1 MPNVKQVILKDPK
14 TGQYL
19 SPKVYGALTYEPAP
33 DGGVPNPPYED
44 GINAS
49 QLDGHPASYFAPA
62 DHNHDDKYA
71 KLNHTHTQDQVNGL
85 TDALNGK
92 ANSSHTHTVSQ
103 ITDMPNLTNMIPSGI
118 ICMWSGESTAIP
130 SGWHLCDGD
139 AGTPDLR
146 DRFIVG
152 AGSTY
157 EVGNTGGEA
166 THTLTVNEI
175 PSHNHTFTG
184 TSHSHTGSLSNATA
198 ASAGSHTHT
207 MSENLTAA
215 SAGSHSHTISGGSS
229 GGYVNIQY
237 GGDDRRTSEASL
249 GISGSGT
256 HLRVETG
263 SKRDCTKLSVYGS
276 SGSSSTIS
284 SGGAHTHNISGTIT
298 AANSGA
304 HTHTVTGNV
313 TVNSATA
320 GGTVGNTGGGQ
331 AHENRPPYFAL
342 CFIMKL

>member
-1 MPNVKQVILKDPK
+1 MPNVKQVILKDPT

-19 SPKVYGALTYEPAP
+19 SPKVYGALTYEIQE
-33 DGGVPNPPYED
+33 GGDITPPYED

-71 KLNHTHTQDQVNGL
+71 KLNHTHT
-85 TDALNGK
+85 
-92 ANSSHTHTVSQ
+92 VSQ
-103 ITDMPNLTNMIPSGI
+103 ITDMPDLINAVPSGI

-130 SGWHLCDGD
+130 SGWHLCDGSN
-139 AGTPDLR
+139 GTPDLR

-157 EVGNTGGEA
+157 KVKDTGGEA
-166 THTLTVNEI
+166 SHKLTTNEM
-175 PSHNHTFTG
+175 PSHNHGFTG
-184 TSHSHTGSLSNATA
+184 TAHSHTGSLSSATA

-215 SAGSHSHTISGGSS
+215 SAGSHTHAISTAI
-229 GGYVNIQY
+229 V
-237 GGDDRRTSEASL
+237 
-249 GISGSGT
+249 SGSKIVAHGNGAT
-256 HLRVETG
+256 VNNAIYNDDETEF
-263 SKRDCTKLSVYGS
+263 
-276 SGSSSTIS
+276 
-284 SGGAHTHNISGTIT
+284 GGAHTHSISGTIT
-298 AANSGA
+298 AASAGA
-304 HTHTVTGNV
+304 HTHSVSGKV

-320 GGTVGNTGGGQ
+320 GGTVGSTGGGQ

>member
-49 QLDGHPASYFAPA
+49 QLDGHPASYFASA
-62 DHNHDDKYA
+62 DHNHDGKYA
-71 KLNHTHTQDQVNGL
+71 PVN
-85 TDALNGK
+85 
-92 ANSSHTHTVSQ
+92 HTHTVSQ
-103 ITDMPNLTNMIPSGI
+103 ITDMPDLTNAIPSGI

-130 SGWHLCDGD
+130 SGWHLCDGSS
-139 AGTPDLR
+139 GTPDLR

-152 AGSTY
+152 AGNTY
-157 EVGNTGGEA
+157 KVKDTGGEA
-166 THTLTVNEI
+166 SHKLTTSEM
-175 PSHNHTFTG
+175 PSHNHGFTG

-198 ASAGSHTHT
+198 TSAGSHTHT

-215 SAGSHSHTISGGSS
+215 SNGSHTHTASGGSS
-229 GGYVNIQY
+229 GGYVIV
-237 GGDDRRTSEASL
+237 GPLLSGSAGSELPELGRGKTLPASKVASL
-249 GISGSGT
+249 WDGQFAA
-256 HLRVETG
+256 V
-263 SKRDCTKLSVYGS
+263 RDNEDYGRLDVQGS
-276 SGSSSTIS
+276 SGSTIS
-284 SGGAHTHNISGTIT
+284 INSGGAHTHSISGTIT

-304 HTHTVTGNV
+304 HTHSVTGNV

-320 GGTVGNTGGGQ
+320 GGTVGSTGGGQ

>member
-19 SPKVYGALTYEPAP
+19 SPKVYGALTYEPVP

-71 KLNHTHTQDQVNGL
+71 KLNHTHT
-85 TDALNGK
+85 
-92 ANSSHTHTVSQ
+92 VSQ
-103 ITDMPNLTNMIPSGI
+103 ITDMPDLTNVVPSGI

-130 SGWHLCDGD
+130 SGWHLCDGTQN
-139 AGTPDLR
+139 TPDLR

-157 EVGNTGGEA
+157 KVKDTGGEA
-166 THTLTVNEI
+166 THKLTTNEM
-175 PSHNHTFTG
+175 PSHNHGFTG
-184 TSHSHTGSLSNATA
+184 TAHSHTGSLSNATA

-215 SAGSHSHTISGGSS
+215 SNGSHTHTISGGSS
-229 GGYVNIQY
+229 GGHINIQS
-237 GGDDRRTSEASL
+237 GNDDRRTDEQSL
-249 GISGSGT
+249 Y
-256 HLRVETG
+256 TG
-263 SKRDCTKLSVYGS
+263 SNNTIESGRDATRLNVYGS

-284 SGGAHTHNISGTIT
+284 SGGAHTHSISGTIT
-298 AANSGA
+298 AANSGS
-304 HTHTVTGNV
+304 HTHSVTGNV

>member
-118 ICMWSGESTAIP
+118 ICMRSGESTAIP

-166 THTLTVNEI
+166 THTLAVNEI

-184 TSHSHTGSLSNATA
+184 TSHSHTGSLSSATA

-207 MSENLTAA
+207 TST
-215 SAGSHSHTISGGSS
+215 SGSS
-229 GGYVNIQY
+229 NAYINSRY
-237 GGDDRRTSEASL
+237 GSTDTHTSSEDNADDL
-249 GISGSGT
+249 N
-256 HLRVETG
+256 LETG
-263 SKRDCTKLSVYGS
+263 VRRSCSRLKVYGS
-276 SGSSSTIS
+276 LGDVTIN
-284 SGGAHTHNISGTIT
+284 SGGAHTHS
-298 AANSGA
+298 
-304 HTHTVTGNV
+304 VTGSV
-313 TVNSATA
+313 RVNSATA

>member
-71 KLNHTHTQDQVNGL
+71 KLNHTHT
-85 TDALNGK
+85 
-92 ANSSHTHTVSQ
+92 VSQ
-103 ITDMPNLTNMIPSGI
+103 ITDMPDLANAVPSGI

-130 SGWHLCDGD
+130 SGWNLCDGSN
-139 AGTPDLR
+139 GTPDLR

-157 EVGNTGGEA
+157 KVKDTGGEA
-166 THTLTVNEI
+166 THTLTVNEM
-175 PSHNHTFTG
+175 PSHNHGFTG
-184 TSHSHTGSLSNATA
+184 TSHSHTGSLSSATA

-207 MSENLTAA
+207 MS
-215 SAGSHSHTISGGSS
+215 GGSS
-229 GGYVNIQY
+229 GGYVNIQSLDEE
-237 GGDDRRTSEASL
+237 GRKTEEARMYASVSSL
-249 GISGSGT
+249 HVDSVGKEYCVQ
-256 HLRVETG
+256 LP
-263 SKRDCTKLSVYGS
+263 VYGS
-276 SGSSSTIS
+276 SGSSTTS
-284 SGGAHTHNISGTIT
+284 SGGDHTHS
-298 AANSGA
+298 
-304 HTHTVTGNV
+304 VTGDV
-313 TVNSATA
+313 TVNYATA
-320 GGTVGNTGGGQ
+320 GGTVGSTGGGQ

>member
-1 MPNVKQVILKDPK
+1 MPNVKQVILKDPA

-33 DGGVPNPPYED
+33 DGGVPNPPYEN

-62 DHNHDDKYA
+62 DH
-71 KLNHTHTQDQVNGL
+71 THTQDQVDGL
-85 TDALNGK
+85 TGALNGK
-92 ANSSHTHTVSQ
+92 ANTNHTHTVSQ
-103 ITDMPNLTNMIPSGI
+103 ITDMPDLANAVPSGI

-130 SGWHLCDGD
+130 SGWHLCDGEE
-139 AGTPDLR
+139 GTPDLR

-157 EVGNTGGEA
+157 KVKDTGGEA
-166 THTLTVNEI
+166 THKLTTNEM
-175 PSHNHTFTG
+175 PSHNHGFTG

-215 SAGSHSHTISGGSS
+215 SNGSHSHTISGGSS
-229 GGYVNIQY
+229 GGHINIQS
-237 GGDDRRTSEASL
+237 GNDDRNTSEQSL
-249 GISGSGT
+249 YTGHNNTIESGKYAT
-256 HLRVETG
+256 RLN
-263 SKRDCTKLSVYGS
+263 VYGS

-284 SGGAHTHNISGTIT
+284 TGGAHTHTITGSITAASGGAHTHSVSGK
-298 AANSGA
+298 
-304 HTHTVTGNV
+304 V
-313 TVNSATA
+313 TVNSATT

>member
-71 KLNHTHTQDQVNGL
+71 KLNHTHT
-85 TDALNGK
+85 
-92 ANSSHTHTVSQ
+92 VSQ
-103 ITDMPNLTNMIPSGI
+103 ITDMPDLANAVPSGI

-130 SGWHLCDGD
+130 SGWHLCDGSS
-139 AGTPDLR
+139 GTPDLR

-157 EVGNTGGEA
+157 KVKDTGGEA
-166 THTLTVNEI
+166 AHKLTTNEM
-175 PSHNHTFTG
+175 PSHNHGFTG
-184 TSHSHTGSLSNATA
+184 TSHSHTGSLSSATA
-198 ASAGSHTHT
+198 ASAGNHT
-207 MSENLTAA
+207 
-215 SAGSHSHTISGGSS
+215 HTISGGSS
-229 GGYVNIQY
+229 GGHINILN
-237 GGDDRRTSEASL
+237 GGDDRYTTEAYMDAAY
-249 GISGSGT
+249 GINVRSG
-256 HLRVETG
+256 G
-263 SKRDCTKLSVYGS
+263 SKEYCTPLPVYGS
-276 SGSSSTIS
+276 SGSSTIS
-284 SGGAHTHNISGTIT
+284 SGGAHTHS
-298 AANSGA
+298 
-304 HTHTVTGNV
+304 VTGNV
-313 TVNSATA
+313 TVNSATT

>member
-71 KLNHTHTQDQVNGL
+71 KLNHTHT
-85 TDALNGK
+85 
-92 ANSSHTHTVSQ
+92 VSQ
-103 ITDMPNLTNMIPSGI
+103 ITDMPDLANAVPSGI

-130 SGWHLCDGD
+130 NGWHLCDGSS
-139 AGTPDLR
+139 GTPDLR

-157 EVGNTGGEA
+157 KVKDTGGEA
-166 THTLTVNEI
+166 THKLTTNEI
-175 PSHNHTFTG
+175 PSHNHGFTG
-184 TSHSHTGSLSNATA
+184 TSHSHTGSLSGATA

-215 SAGSHSHTISGGSS
+215 SSGSHTHTINTAI
-229 GGYVNIQY
+229 V
-237 GGDDRRTSEASL
+237 
-249 GISGSGT
+249 SGSKIVAHGNGDT
-256 HLRVETG
+256 VINATNIDDETTSDG
-263 SKRDCTKLSVYGS
+263 V
-276 SGSSSTIS
+276 
-284 SGGAHTHNISGTIT
+284 HTHSISGTIT
-298 AANSGA
+298 AASAGA
-304 HTHTVTGNV
+304 HTHNVTGKV
-313 TVNSATA
+313 TVNSTTA
-320 GGTVGNTGGGQ
+320 GGTVGSTGGGQ

>member
-71 KLNHTHTQDQVNGL
+71 KLNHTHT
-85 TDALNGK
+85 
-92 ANSSHTHTVSQ
+92 VSQ
-103 ITDMPNLTNMIPSGI
+103 ITDMPDLANAVPSGI

-130 SGWHLCDGD
+130 SGWHLCDGEE
-139 AGTPDLR
+139 GTPDLR

-157 EVGNTGGEA
+157 KVKDTGGEA
-166 THTLTVNEI
+166 SHKLTTNEM
-175 PSHNHTFTG
+175 PSHNHGFTG
-184 TSHSHTGSLSNATA
+184 TSHSHTGSLSSATT

-207 MSENLTAA
+207 MSKNLTAA
-215 SAGSHSHTISGGSS
+215 SNGSHTHTASGGSS
-229 GGYVNIQY
+229 GGYVIV
-237 GGDDRRTSEASL
+237 GPL
-249 GISGSGT
+249 LSGSG
-256 HLRVETG
+256 G
-263 SKRDCTKLSVYGS
+263 SELPEIGSGRNLTASKVASLWDGQFGAVRDNEDYGRLDVQGS
-276 SGSSSTIS
+276 SGSTIS
-284 SGGAHTHNISGTIT
+284 INSGGAHTHSISGTIT

-304 HTHTVTGNV
+304 HTHSVSGNV

-331 AHENRPPYFAL
+331 AHENRPPYYAL

>member
-71 KLNHTHTQDQVNGL
+71 KLNHTHT
-85 TDALNGK
+85 
-92 ANSSHTHTVSQ
+92 VSQ
-103 ITDMPNLTNMIPSGI
+103 ITDMPDLTNVVPSGI

-130 SGWHLCDGD
+130 NGWHLCDGD

-166 THTLTVNEI
+166 THKLTTNEM
-175 PSHNHTFTG
+175 PSHNHGFTG
-184 TSHSHTGSLSNATA
+184 TSHSHTGSLSGATA

-215 SAGSHSHTISGGSS
+215 SSGSHTHTINTAIVSGSKIVAHGNGDTVINATNTDDETESGG
-229 GGYVNIQY
+229 V
-237 GGDDRRTSEASL
+237 
-249 GISGSGT
+249 
-256 HLRVETG
+256 
-263 SKRDCTKLSVYGS
+263 
-276 SGSSSTIS
+276 
-284 SGGAHTHNISGTIT
+284 HTHSISGTIT
-298 AANSGA
+298 AASAGA
-304 HTHTVTGNV
+304 HTHNVTGKV
-313 TVNSATA
+313 TVNSTTA
-320 GGTVGNTGGGQ
+320 GGTVGSTGGGQ

>member
-1 MPNVKQVILKDPK
+1 MPNVKQVILKDPT

-71 KLNHTHTQDQVNGL
+71 KLNHTHT
-85 TDALNGK
+85 
-92 ANSSHTHTVSQ
+92 VSQ
-103 ITDMPNLTNMIPSGI
+103 ITDMPDLANAVPSGI

-130 SGWHLCDGD
+130 SGWHLCDGNE
-139 AGTPDLR
+139 GTPDLR

-152 AGSTY
+152 AGNTY
-157 EVGNTGGEA
+157 KVKDTGGEA
-166 THTLTVNEI
+166 THKLTTNEM
-175 PSHNHTFTG
+175 PSHNHGFTG
-184 TSHSHTGSLSNATA
+184 TSHSHTGSLSSATA

-207 MSENLTAA
+207 MS
-215 SAGSHSHTISGGSS
+215 GGSS
-229 GGYVNIQY
+229 GGYVNIQSLDEEGRNTTEARMY
-237 GGDDRRTSEASL
+237 ASVASL
-249 GISGSGT
+249 HVESGIKEYCVQ
-256 HLRVETG
+256 LP
-263 SKRDCTKLSVYGS
+263 VYGS
-276 SGSSSTIS
+276 SGSSTIS
-284 SGGAHTHNISGTIT
+284 SGGAHTHS
-298 AANSGA
+298 
-304 HTHTVTGNV
+304 VTGSV

-320 GGTVGNTGGGQ
+320 GGTVGSTGGGQ

>member
-1 MPNVKQVILKDPK
+1 MPNVKQVILKDPT

-19 SPKVYGALTYEPAP
+19 SPKVYGALTYEIQE
-33 DGGVPNPPYED
+33 GGDITPPYED

-71 KLNHTHTQDQVNGL
+71 KIN
-85 TDALNGK
+85 
-92 ANSSHTHTVSQ
+92 HTHTVSQ
-103 ITDMPNLTNMIPSGI
+103 ITDMPDLANAVPSGI

-130 SGWHLCDGD
+130 SGWHLCDGSN
-139 AGTPDLR
+139 GTPDLR

-157 EVGNTGGEA
+157 KVKDTGGEA
-166 THTLTVNEI
+166 SHKLTTNEM
-175 PSHNHTFTG
+175 PSHNHGFTG
-184 TSHSHTGSLSNATA
+184 TSHSHTGSLNSATA

-215 SAGSHSHTISGGSS
+215 SAGSHTHAISTTI
-229 GGYVNIQY
+229 V
-237 GGDDRRTSEASL
+237 
-249 GISGSGT
+249 SGSRIVAHGNGAT
-256 HLRVETG
+256 VNNAINTDDETE
-263 SKRDCTKLSVYGS
+263 
-276 SGSSSTIS
+276 

-298 AANSGA
+298 AASAGA
-304 HTHTVTGNV
+304 HTHNVSGKV

>member
-49 QLDGHPASYFAPA
+49 QLDGHPASYFASA
-62 DHNHDDKYA
+62 DHNHDGKYA
-71 KLNHTHTQDQVNGL
+71 PVN
-85 TDALNGK
+85 
-92 ANSSHTHTVSQ
+92 HTHTVSQ
-103 ITDMPNLTNMIPSGI
+103 ITDMPDLTNAIPSGI

-130 SGWHLCDGD
+130 SGWHLCDGSS
-139 AGTPDLR
+139 GTPDLR

-152 AGSTY
+152 AGNTY
-157 EVGNTGGEA
+157 KVKDTGGEA
-166 THTLTVNEI
+166 SHKLTTNEM
-175 PSHNHTFTG
+175 PSHNHGFTG

-215 SAGSHSHTISGGSS
+215 SNGSHTHTISGGSS
-229 GGYVNIQY
+229 GGYVNIQNST
-237 GGDDRRTSEASL
+237 GGNPRDTKETSLDVNNCMIESNTERYC
-249 GISGSGT
+249 G
-256 HLRVETG
+256 
-263 SKRDCTKLSVYGS
+263 KLPVYGS

-284 SGGAHTHNISGTIT
+284 SGGAHTHSISGTIT

-304 HTHTVTGNV
+304 HTHSVSGKV

>member
-1 MPNVKQVILKDPK
+1 MPNVKQVILKDPT

-71 KLNHTHTQDQVNGL
+71 KLNHTHT
-85 TDALNGK
+85 
-92 ANSSHTHTVSQ
+92 VSQ
-103 ITDMPNLTNMIPSGI
+103 ITDMPDLTNMIPSGI

-130 SGWHLCDGD
+130 SGWHLCDGSS
-139 AGTPDLR
+139 GTPDLR

-157 EVGNTGGEA
+157 KVKDTGGEA
-166 THTLTVNEI
+166 SHKLTTNEM

-184 TSHSHTGSLSNATA
+184 TSHSHTGSLSSATA
-198 ASAGSHTHT
+198 ASAGSHTHN
-207 MSENLTAA
+207 MSENLTAD
-215 SAGSHSHTISGGSS
+215 SAGNHSHTISGGSS
-229 GGYVNIQY
+229 GGHVNIQN
-237 GGDDRRTSEASL
+237 GGDDRNTTEASVYAT
-249 GISGSGT
+249 GPSGA

-263 SKRDCTKLSVYGS
+263 IKRSCTPLPVYGS

-284 SGGAHTHNISGTIT
+284 SGGAHTHSISGTIT

-304 HTHTVTGNV
+304 HTHNVSGNV

-320 GGTVGNTGGGQ
+320 GGTVGSTGGGQ

>member
-1 MPNVKQVILKDPK
+1 MPNVKQVILKDPA

-71 KLNHTHTQDQVNGL
+71 KLNHTHT
-85 TDALNGK
+85 
-92 ANSSHTHTVSQ
+92 VSQ
-103 ITDMPNLTNMIPSGI
+103 ITDMPDLTNAVPSGI

-130 SGWHLCDGD
+130 SGWHLCDGEE
-139 AGTPDLR
+139 GTPDLR

-157 EVGNTGGEA
+157 KVKDTGGEA
-166 THTLTVNEI
+166 THKLTTNEM
-175 PSHNHTFTG
+175 PSHNHGFTG
-184 TSHSHTGSLSNATA
+184 TSHSHTGSLSSATA
-198 ASAGSHTHT
+198 ASSGSHTHT

-215 SAGSHSHTISGGSS
+215 SAGSHTHTASGGSS
-229 GGYVNIQY
+229 GGYVIV
-237 GGDDRRTSEASL
+237 GPL
-249 GISGSGT
+249 LSGSG
-256 HLRVETG
+256 G
-263 SKRDCTKLSVYGS
+263 SELPEIGSGRNLTASEVASLWDGQFGAVRDNEDYGRLDVQGS
-276 SGSSSTIS
+276 SGSTIS
-284 SGGAHTHNISGTIT
+284 INSGGAHTHSITGSIT

-304 HTHTVTGNV
+304 HTHSVTGNV

-320 GGTVGNTGGGQ
+320 GGTVGSTGGGQ

>member
-19 SPKVYGALTYEPAP
+19 SPKVYGALTYEPVP

-71 KLNHTHTQDQVNGL
+71 KLNHTHT
-85 TDALNGK
+85 
-92 ANSSHTHTVSQ
+92 VSQ
-103 ITDMPNLTNMIPSGI
+103 ITDMPDLANAVPSGI

-130 SGWHLCDGD
+130 SGWNLCDGSN
-139 AGTPDLR
+139 GTPDLR

-157 EVGNTGGEA
+157 KVKDTGGEA
-166 THTLTVNEI
+166 THTLTVNEM
-175 PSHNHTFTG
+175 PSHNHGFTG

-207 MSENLTAA
+207 MS
-215 SAGSHSHTISGGSS
+215 GGSS
-229 GGYVNIQY
+229 GGYINIKVF
-237 GGDDRRTSEASL
+237 GSNRDTTEACLTSLADSFNVE
-249 GISGSGT
+249 SG
-256 HLRVETG
+256 L
-263 SKRDCTKLSVYGS
+263 KNYCDQLPVYGNS
-276 SGSSSTIS
+276 SSSSTIS
-284 SGGAHTHNISGTIT
+284 TGGAHTHS
-298 AANSGA
+298 
-304 HTHTVTGNV
+304 VTGKV

-320 GGTVGNTGGGQ
+320 GGTVGSTGGGQ

>member
-19 SPKVYGALTYEPAP
+19 SPKVYGALTYEPVP
-33 DGGVPNPPYED
+33 EGGGSVPPYEGAVNED
-44 GINAS
+44 MLNAA
-49 QLDGHPASYFAPA
+49 LETKA
-62 DHNHDDKYA
+62 D
-71 KLNHTHTQDQVNGL
+71 VN
-85 TDALNGK
+85 
-92 ANSSHTHTVSQ
+92 HTHTVSQ
-103 ITDMPNLTNMIPSGI
+103 ITDMPDLANVVPSGI

-130 SGWHLCDGD
+130 NGWHLCDGSS
-139 AGTPDLR
+139 GTPDLR

-152 AGSTY
+152 AGDTY
-157 EVGNTGGEA
+157 KVKDTGGEA
-166 THTLTVNEI
+166 THTLTTNEM
-175 PSHNHTFTG
+175 PSHNHGFTG

-198 ASAGSHTHT
+198 ASAGSHTHS

-215 SAGSHSHTISGGSS
+215 SNGSHTHTISGGSS
-229 GGYVNIQY
+229 GGYVNIQNST
-237 GGDDRRTSEASL
+237 GGNPRDTKETSLDVNNCMIESNTERYC
-249 GISGSGT
+249 G
-256 HLRVETG
+256 
-263 SKRDCTKLSVYGS
+263 KLPVYGS
-276 SGSSSTIS
+276 SGSSSAIS
-284 SGGAHTHNISGTIT
+284 SGGAHTHSISGTIT

-304 HTHTVTGNV
+304 HTHSVSGKV

>member
-1 MPNVKQVILKDPK
+1 MPNVKQVILKDPT

-19 SPKVYGALTYEPAP
+19 SPKVYGALTYETQE
-33 DGGVPNPPYED
+33 GGGITPPYEN

-62 DHNHDDKYA
+62 DHNHDSAYA
-71 KLNHTHTQDQVNGL
+71 AINHTHTQDQVDGL
-85 TDALNGK
+85 TGALNGK
-92 ANSSHTHTVSQ
+92 ANTNHTHTVSQ
-103 ITDMPNLTNMIPSGI
+103 ITDMPDLSNAIPSGI

-157 EVGNTGGEA
+157 NVKDTGGEA
-166 THTLTVNEI
+166 THKLTTNEM
-175 PSHNHTFTG
+175 PSHNHGFTG

-215 SAGSHSHTISGGSS
+215 SNGSHSHTISGSSS
-229 GGYVNIQY
+229 GGHINVRY
-237 GGDDRRTSEASL
+237 GGDDSYTDEEMLNVGQNCSVDTENYATR
-249 GISGSGT
+249 
-256 HLRVETG
+256 
-263 SKRDCTKLSVYGS
+263 LSVYG
-276 SGSSSTIS
+276 GSDSFTIS
-284 SGGAHTHNISGTIT
+284 TGGAHTHTITGSITAASGGAHTHSVSGK
-298 AANSGA
+298 
-304 HTHTVTGNV
+304 V
-313 TVNSATA
+313 TVNSATT

>member
-1 MPNVKQVILKDPK
+1 MPNVKQVILKDPT

-71 KLNHTHTQDQVNGL
+71 KLNHTHT
-85 TDALNGK
+85 
-92 ANSSHTHTVSQ
+92 VSQ
-103 ITDMPNLTNMIPSGI
+103 ITDMPDLTNMIPSGV

-130 SGWHLCDGD
+130 SGWHLCDGSN
-139 AGTPDLR
+139 GTPDLR

-157 EVGNTGGEA
+157 KVKDTGGEA
-166 THTLTVNEI
+166 SHTLTTNEM
-175 PSHNHTFTG
+175 PSHNHGFTG
-184 TSHSHTGSLSNATA
+184 TAHNHTGSLSNATA
-198 ASAGSHTHT
+198 TSAGSHTHT
-207 MSENLTAA
+207 A
-215 SAGSHSHTISGGSS
+215 SGGSS
-229 GGYVNIQY
+229 GGYVIV
-237 GGDDRRTSEASL
+237 GPLLSGSAGSELPEIGSGRNLTASKVASL
-249 GISGSGT
+249 WNNDFAAVKDNEDYGR
-256 HLRVETG
+256 LDVQ
-263 SKRDCTKLSVYGS
+263 GS
-276 SGSSSTIS
+276 SGSTIS
-284 SGGAHTHNISGTIT
+284 INSGGAHTHSV
-298 AANSGA
+298 S
-304 HTHTVTGNV
+304 GNV

-320 GGTVGNTGGGQ
+320 GGTVGSTGGGQ